1 MFDLRY
7 HVASLAAV
15 FLALL
20 IGILVGVGISGKADE
35 ARNEELRR
43 EIADLRG
50 RLESAADNRAGLQQ
64 AHEADKAFAEDV
76 YPVLIEDRLRGMRI
90 ALLFVGSVD
99 AAHVQRALEDAGATR
114 PRMRALRIPVDP
126 EKLDRALVGRADLAE
141 YRGEDRLDDLGRLL
155 AAELVTGG
163 DTPAWDALTS
173 QIVEEKSGTFRQ
185 AADGV
190 VVVRTAK
197 PQAGP
202 TARFL
207 TGLYAGLADSAVP
220 AVGAET
226 AAENPSAVGVWN
238 RAGLSSV
245 DNVDTAAGRLALAL
259 LLAGGDGGQYGIKDS
274 ADDVLPPI
282 EALPAEARG

>member
-1 MFDLRY
+1 VFDLRY

-35 ARNEELRR
+35 ARNDELRR

-50 RLESAADNRAGLQQ
+50 QLDSAADSRAGLQR
-64 AHEADKAFAEDV
+64 AHEADEKFADDV
-76 YPVLIEDRLRGMRI
+76 YPVLIENRLRGKRI
-90 ALLFVGSVD
+90 ALLFIGSVD
-99 AAHVQRALEDAGATR
+99 AGHVQRALEDAGGSR
-114 PRMRALRIPVDP
+114 VRMQALRVPVKPD
-126 EKLDRALVGRADLAE
+126 ELDQLLVGRAELAE
-141 YRGEDRLDDLGRLL
+141 YQGEDRLDDLGRLL

-163 DTPAWDALTS
+163 DTPAWDALTPEL
-173 QIVEEKSGTFRQ
+173 VEEKTGTFRRP
-185 AADGV
+185 ADGV

-197 PQAGP
+197 PQGGA

-207 TGLYAGLADSAVP
+207 SGLYAGLADNPVP

-226 AAENPSAVGVWN
+226 VAENPSAVGVWG

-259 LLAGGDGGQYGIKDS
+259 LLAGGEGGQYGIKDS
-274 ADDVLPPI
+274 AGDVLPPI
-282 EALPAEARG
+282 EELPAEAGG

>member
-35 ARNEELRR
+35 ARNDELRR

-50 RLESAADNRAGLQQ
+50 QLESAADSRAGLQR
-64 AHEADKAFAEDV
+64 AHEADEAFADDV
-76 YPVLIEDRLRGMRI
+76 YPVLIEDRLRGKRI
-90 ALLFVGSVD
+90 ALLFIGSVD
-99 AAHVQRALEDAGATR
+99 AEHVQRALDDAGASR
-114 PRMRALRIPVDP
+114 LRMRALRVPVDP
-126 EKLDRALVGRADLAE
+126 ERLDRALVGRAELAE
-141 YRGEDRLDDLGRLL
+141 YRGDDRLPDLGRLL
-155 AAELVTGG
+155 AAEFVTGG
-163 DTPAWDALTS
+163 ETPAWDALTS
-173 QIVEEKSGTFRQ
+173 QLVEERTGTFRR

-207 TGLYAGLADSAVP
+207 TGLYAGLAEGGVP
-220 AVGAET
+220 AVGAEPSG
-226 AAENPSAVGVWN
+226 ENPSAVGTWN

-259 LLAGGDGGQYGIKDS
+259 LLAGAEEGQYGIKGT
-274 ADDVLPPI
+274 ADAVLPPI
-282 EALPAEARG
+282 EPLPAEARG

>member
-35 ARNEELRR
+35 ARNDELRR

-50 RLESAADNRAGLQQ
+50 QLESAADSRAGLQR
-64 AHEADKAFAEDV
+64 AHEADKAFADDV
-76 YPVLIEDRLRGMRI
+76 YPVLIEDRLRGKRI

-99 AAHVQRALEDAGATR
+99 AAHIQRALDDAGASR
-114 PRMRALRIPVDP
+114 LRMRALRVPIDP

-141 YRGEDRLDDLGRLL
+141 YRGEDRLSDLGRLL
-155 AAELVTGG
+155 GAEFVTGG
-163 DTPAWDALTS
+163 GTPAWDALTS
-173 QIVEEKSGTFRQ
+173 ELVEERSGPFRR

-190 VVVRTAK
+190 VVIRTAK
-197 PQAGP
+197 PQAGA

-207 TGLYAGLADSAVP
+207 TGLYAGLAESGVA

-226 AAENPSAVGVWN
+226 TIENPSAVGVWN
-238 RAGLSSV
+238 GAGLSSV
-245 DNVDTAAGRLALAL
+245 DNIDTAAGRLALAL
-259 LLAGGDGGQYGIKDS
+259 LLAGGEEGKYGIKDS
-274 ADDVLPPI
+274 ADEVLPPV
-282 EALPAEARG
+282 EPLPAEARG

>member
-35 ARNEELRR
+35 ARNDELRR

-50 RLESAADNRAGLQQ
+50 QLESAADSRAGLQR
-64 AHEADKAFAEDV
+64 AHEADEAFADDV
-76 YPVLIEDRLRGMRI
+76 YPVLIEDRLRGKRI
-90 ALLFVGSVD
+90 ALLFIGSVD
-99 AAHVQRALEDAGATR
+99 AEHVQRALDDAGASR
-114 PRMRALRIPVDP
+114 LRMRALRVPVDP
-126 EKLDRALVGRADLAE
+126 ERLDRALVGRAELAE
-141 YRGEDRLDDLGRLL
+141 YRGDDRLPDLGRLL
-155 AAELVTGG
+155 AAEFVTGG
-163 DTPAWDALTS
+163 ETPAWDALTS
-173 QIVEEKSGTFRQ
+173 QLVEERTGTFRR

-207 TGLYAGLADSAVP
+207 TGLYAGFAEGGVP
-220 AVGAET
+220 AVGAEPSG
-226 AAENPSAVGVWN
+226 ENPSAVGTWN

-259 LLAGGDGGQYGIKDS
+259 LLAGAEEGQYGIKDT
-274 ADDVLPPI
+274 ADAVLPPI
-282 EALPAEARG
+282 EPLPAEARG

>member
-35 ARNEELRR
+35 ARNDELRR

-50 RLESAADNRAGLQQ
+50 QLEAAADSRAGLQR
-64 AHEADKAFAEDV
+64 AHEADEAFADDV
-76 YPVLIEDRLRGMRI
+76 YPVLIENRLRGMRI

-99 AAHVQRALEDAGATR
+99 AAHVQRALDDAGASR
-114 PRMRALRIPVDP
+114 LRMRALRLPVDS
-126 EKLDRALVGRADLAE
+126 ERLDRALVGHAELAE
-141 YRGEDRLDDLGRLL
+141 YRGEDRLPDLGRVL

-163 DTPAWDALTS
+163 ETPAWDALTS
-173 QIVEEKSGTFRQ
+173 QLVEERTGPFRR

-197 PQAGP
+197 PQSGP

-207 TGLYAGLADSAVP
+207 TGLYAGLAESGVP
-220 AVGAET
+220 AVGAEPT
-226 AAENPSAVGVWN
+226 AENPSAVGAWS

-259 LLAGGDGGQYGIKDS
+259 LLAGGEEGQYGIKDT
-274 ADDVLPPI
+274 ADAVLPPI

>member
-35 ARNEELRR
+35 ARNDELRR
-43 EIADLRG
+43 EISDLRG
-50 RLESAADNRAGLQQ
+50 QLESAADSRAGLQR
-64 AHEADKAFAEDV
+64 AHEADQAFADDV

-90 ALLFVGSVD
+90 ALVFVGSVD
-99 AAHVQRALEDAGATR
+99 AAHVQRALGDAGASR
-114 PRMRALRIPVDP
+114 LRMRALRVPVDP
-126 EKLDRALVGRADLAE
+126 EKLDSALVGRSELSE
-141 YRGEDRLDDLGRLL
+141 YRGEDRLPDLGRVL

-163 DTPAWDALTS
+163 ETPAWDALTS
-173 QIVEEKSGTFRQ
+173 QIVEERTGTFRT

-207 TGLYAGLADSAVP
+207 TGLYAGLAESGVP
-220 AVGAET
+220 AVGAEPV
-226 AAENPSAVGVWN
+226 AENPSAVGAWN

-245 DNVDTAAGRLALAL
+245 DNVDTAPGRLALAL
-259 LLAGGDGGQYGIKDS
+259 LLAGAEEGQYGIKDT
-274 ADDVLPPI
+274 ADAVLPPI
-282 EALPAEARG
+282 ESLPAEARG